1 VDKTRTEE
9 IEAALHRRIPRWP
22 AIVALLVIAAAYWV
36 LSESLK
42 VVSREVMLGV
52 VVAGI
57 ALILLARLR
66 GRHLLVRSLALGL
79 IAAVTLAEAT
89 SMLLLVALLPR
100 REAVPATA
108 LLRDAA
114 IIWGIN
120 VVTFALWY
128 WEIGGGG
135 PVMRRLR
142 PYQSKDFLFPQQ
154 AVREEE
160 NEGSSTSS
168 WSPDFIDYLFLAF
181 NHSMA
186 FSPTDTAV
194 LSRRAKVLVMI
205 QATLSLMAIAVLA
218 AKAINTL

>member
-1 VDKTRTEE
+1 MNKITTEE
-9 IEAALHRRIPRWP
+9 IEAHHIPRWP
-22 AIVALLVIAAAYWV
+22 AIVALFVIAAAYWI

-52 VVAGI
+52 VVAGTS
-57 ALILLARLR
+57 LILLARLQ
-66 GRHLLVRSLALGL
+66 GRHLLVRSLAIGL

-89 SMLLLVALLPR
+89 SILLLVALLPR
-100 REAVPATA
+100 GEAIPAPA

-128 WEIGGGG
+128 WEIDGGG

-154 AVREEE
+154 AAREEE
-160 NEGSSTSS
+160 NEGSSISTSS

-181 NHSMA
+181 NHSAA
-186 FSPTDTAV
+186 FSPTDTGI
-194 LSRRAKVLVMI
+194 LSRKAKVLVMI
-205 QATLSLMAIAVLA
+205 QSTISLAVVVVII
-218 AKAINTL
+218 AKAINAL